1 MTLISRCVLILPTLL
16 MLQLTSAEHLQNF
29 KSDLVISCD
38 SQQDSSC
45 EEKTLDQLADDLAE
59 RSPVLED
66 VSVYINTS
74 HLELTTNASFSG
86 LRSLTI
92 SGSIDSNTTVTC
104 SLGDYGGLE
113 FKNITNLTLASL
125 TITNCGFPSQSSKE
139 QDVYSYFAA
148 VAILCC
154 KDMKLSSLNISNN
167 DGIGLK
173 ILNHQGGTVHIEL
186 SIFLGNRLLNESR
199 VNDTDYRGG
208 GGVYIGEYER
218 PPESITFRFENCTFQ
233 DNVAHTQYFDYL
245 YTDDLG
251 WPIVGYGMGGGVA
264 ISFHEDLRDIH
275 VTFSWCKFKRNLAF
289 KGGGLAAGIKAN
301 KDVDLE
307 ASNVTVAVE
316 NSLFENNGCNFSA
329 GSNMTAS
336 GGGVSINFASN
347 KSTFHSNKFIIHHV
361 IFVNNCALFGGGL
374 YFYSERKLA
383 IKEGSPNTVE
393 IENCTF
399 ESNQAHTGS
408 AVDITPNVFQRLALI
423 KGTLTIPVFKNCT
436 FVNNSVKLNNGA
448 EKVHNQ
454 KTYGIGTL
462 YISLYNVKFEGD
474 NEFKSNIGTAIH
486 IVNGNIDM
494 SQSSAYFFN
503 NSGIQGGA
511 IALIGQS
518 SMIVGPNRSYNFI
531 NNTAYVK
538 GGGLYVQLDDNHD
551 ITASKSCFIGYHDCD
566 GRTTP
571 VSNWTAT
578 IKFNGNRAR
587 AEIGHAIFATSLYPC
602 QSINK
607 GSLGKPTFM
616 SINSSEV
623 FSKRKIEIIDECVPQ
638 SCQIATEG
646 ARLKPKNFSLRV
658 IPGERFSHE
667 VNIIDDLHKEVS
679 VTLIASI
686 MNYSHTTI
694 RIDKAFSSCVGEQ
707 LVLKGKPKDS
717 TILRLQTTTSRQSYT
732 SLNITLRECPPGF
745 VHSENECIC
754 DCDKYDGL
762 AKCNTTYFTT
772 FIIPGYWA
780 GKVSDEND
788 KSKRELI
795 TSYCPLN
802 FCKYKQGESASG
814 SEIQLPQDY
823 DDWNEAICGESRKG
837 TICGSCAP
845 GYTTHFHSPNFECKN
860 VIDARV
866 PCKLGW
872 FIYILSELVPV
883 TVVFITLLVFNIT
896 FTSGAINGFIL
907 FSQILLSLNIDAS
920 GFIKPTSA
928 VKSFLTAHQFIYGL
942 FNLDFFYAER
952 FSFCLWPNASALD
965 MLAFKY
971 VTIVYVLFLM
981 IPVILFINKCHRGK
995 RYLAKFC
1002 RFTTL
1007 KASIIHGISA
1017 FFILCYS
1024 QCLNVSLKLLRSYR
1038 LTTREGSNLTVYN
1051 RVWLN
1056 GNIVY
1061 FSGKH
1066 LPYVLPALLC
1076 LLTIGLFPLIFLLVC
1091 PLFYKVLS
1099 WFGYGESK
1107 LVNFISQ
1114 KLPYNRLKPL
1124 LDSFQSCFSD
1134 NYRFF
1139 AGVYFLYRWLPL
1151 FLINAVTSRY
1161 HVFYTAVEA
1170 GIIIIL
1176 ALHALCQPYAK
1187 KVHNIIDT
1195 LLFADLALINA
1206 ITLAHYYIFR
1216 TALSRQQAVE
1226 YVNKTMALQLVLIYL
1241 PLLVMLGYAL
1251 LLVYRFI
1258 SGKKYPS
1265 KRVGSLLYKMSS
1277 ESSTNAISDDLSDLP
1292 HRLVTG
1298 NTDYKSFEDTE
1309 GITCDEIDLDV
1320 TY

>member
-1 MTLISRCVLILPTLL
+1 MLILPTLL
-16 MLQLTSAEHLQNF
+16 MLQLTSTEHLQNF
-29 KSDLVISCD
+29 KSDIVVSCD
-38 SQQDSSC
+38 SQQESNCKD
-45 EEKTLDQLADDLAE
+45 KTLDQLAVDLVE

-66 VSVYINTS
+66 ISIYINTS
-74 HLELTTNASFSG
+74 HLQLTTNASFSG

-92 SGSIDSNTTVTC
+92 SGSIDSNTTITC
-104 SLGDYGGLE
+104 SLGDHGGLE
-113 FKNITNLTLASL
+113 FKNITNLTLISL

-139 QDVYSYFAA
+139 RYYAYSYFAA

-154 KDMKLSSLNISNN
+154 KDMKLSSLNIRNN

-173 ILNHQGGTVHIEL
+173 ILEHQGGMVHIES
-186 SIFLGNRLLNESR
+186 SIFLGNKLLNESR
-199 VNDTDYRGG
+199 VNDTDYLGG

-218 PPESITFRFENCTFQ
+218 PLEPITFRFENCTFQ
-233 DNVAHTQYFDYL
+233 DNIAHTQYYDFL

-251 WPIVGYGMGGGVA
+251 QPIVGYGMGGGVA

-275 VTFSWCKFKRNLAF
+275 VIFSCCEFQRNVAF
-289 KGGGLAAGIKAN
+289 KGGGLAAGIEAA
-301 KDVDLE
+301 KDQYLE
-307 ASNVTVAVE
+307 TSNITITVE
-316 NSLFENNGCNFSA
+316 NSLFEENGCNFSA
-329 GSNMTAS
+329 ESNMTAS
-336 GGGVSINFASN
+336 GGGISINFASWN
-347 KSTFHSNKFIIHHV
+347 STFHSNGFIIHHV
-361 IFVNNCALFGGGL
+361 TFMSNCALFGGGL
-374 YFYSERKLA
+374 YFYSEREF
-383 IKEGSPNTVE
+383 EGATNTVE
-393 IENCTF
+393 IESCTF
-399 ESNQAHTGS
+399 EGNHAHTGS
-408 AVDITPNVFQRLALI
+408 AVDITPNVFQRSSLI
-423 KGTLTIPVFKNCT
+423 KGTLTIPVFKNCA
-436 FVNNSVKLNNGA
+436 FVNNSVQINNGA
-448 EKVHNQ
+448 EKVSSQ
-454 KTYGIGTL
+454 ITYGIGTL
-462 YISLYNVKFEGD
+462 YVSLYSVKFEG
-474 NEFKSNIGTAIH
+474 NNNFENNTGTAIH

-518 SMIVGPNRSYNFI
+518 SMIVGPNKTYHFV

-551 ITASKSCFIGYHDCD
+551 ITASKSCFIQYRNSD
-566 GRTTP
+566 GRTIVP
-571 VSNWTAT
+571 VKNWTAT
-578 IKFNGNRAR
+578 IQFKENRAI
-587 AEIGHAIFATSLYPC
+587 AGKGHAIFATSLYPC
-602 QSINK
+602 QSINN
-607 GSLGKPTFM
+607 GSLDTPMFV

-623 FSKRKIEIIDECVPQ
+623 FSKRKIKIMPNDTA
-638 SCQIATEG
+638 QIATEG
-646 ARLKPKNFSLRV
+646 ARLQPKNASLRV
-658 IPGERFSHE
+658 IPGKRFSHE
-667 VNIIDDLHKEVS
+667 VSITDDLHKEAN

-686 MNYSHTTI
+686 ISNNTSI
-694 RIDKAFSSCVGEQ
+694 QIDKAFSSCVGEQ

-717 TILRLQTTTSRQSYT
+717 TTLRLQTTTSRQSYT
-732 SLNITLRECPPGF
+732 SLDITLQECPPGF
-745 VHSENECIC
+745 VHSDDECIC

-762 AKCNTTYFTT
+762 AKCNTTDFTT

-780 GKVSDEND
+780 GNVSDEND
-788 KSKRELI
+788 VSKSELV

-802 FCKYKQGESASG
+802 FCKYKQGENSSG

-823 DDWNEAICGESRKG
+823 DDWNEALCGESRNG

-845 GYTTHFHSPNFECKN
+845 GFTTHFHSPNFECKN
-860 VIDARV
+860 TTDAQA

-920 GFIKPTSA
+920 GFIKPTSV
-928 VKSFLTAHQFIYGL
+928 VKSFLMAHQFIYGL
-942 FNLDFFYAER
+942 FNLDFFYAES

-965 MLAFKY
+965 ILAFKY

-1002 RFTTL
+1002 RFTTI

-1024 QCLNVSLKLLRSYR
+1024 QCLNVSLKLLRSYD
-1038 LTTREGSNLTVYN
+1038 LTTREGSNLTVHS

-1061 FSGKH
+1061 FSRKH
-1066 LPYVLPALLC
+1066 FPYALPALLC
-1076 LLTIGLFPLIFLLVC
+1076 LLTIGLFPLVFLLVC
-1091 PLFYKVLS
+1091 PLFCKVLS

-1107 LVNFISQ
+1107 LVNFVSQ

-1151 FLINAVTSRY
+1151 FLNAVTSRY
-1161 HVFYTAVEA
+1161 HVFYTAVEV

-1216 TALSRQQAVE
+1216 TALSRQQAVK
-1226 YVNKTMALQLVLIYL
+1226 YVNKTMVLQLVLIYL
-1241 PLLVMLGYAL
+1241 PLLVMMGYAL
-1251 LLVYRFI
+1251 FLAYRFI

-1265 KRVGSLLYKMSS
+1265 KKVGSLLYRMSS
-1277 ESSTNAISDDLSDLP
+1277 ESSMNVINDDISDLP
-1292 HRLVTG
+1292 HRLVAG
-1298 NTDYKSFEDTE
+1298 DTDYKSFEDTKV
-1309 GITCDEIDLDV
+1309 IVCDETDLDI